1 MAGRLE
7 GKIAVVTGGGAGI
20 GRVIAQKLSAEGAD
34 VAVADVNDAVET
46 RELVEANGR
55 RFFAAKVDVSDE
67 AQVNAFAGEVRE
79 ALGPVDIVVNNAANA
94 MLKDLDN
101 TTYEQWKNLFSI
113 NVDGYFLVTKAFV
126 QDLKD
131 SEAGRVINMSS
142 SSYWE
147 APPMFLASVSAKGAV
162 NGFTHALATDLAR
175 WDITVNAIGPSVVRT
190 PTTSRE
196 LTEEFFGHH
205 AQLQN
210 LKREQTPEDVANLIA
225 FLASD
230 EASFITG
237 QFHLVDGGLIRR

>member
-1 MAGRLE
+1 MAGRLK
-7 GKIAVVTGGGAGI
+7 GKTAVVTGGGAGI
-20 GRVIAQKLSAEGAD
+20 GRVIAQKLAAEGAD
-34 VAVADVNDAVET
+34 IAVADVNPAEET
-46 RELVEANGR
+46 RALVEEHGQ

-67 AQVNAFAGEVRE
+67 NSVNAFAAEVRG
-79 ALGPVDIVVNNAANA
+79 ALGPVDIVVNNAAIA
-94 MLKDLDN
+94 MLRDLDN
-101 TTYEQWKNLFSI
+101 TTYEQWRNLFSI

-131 SEAGRVINMSS
+131 SASGRVINMSS

-147 APPMFLASVSAKGAV
+147 APPMFLAYVSGKGAV

-190 PTTSRE
+190 PTTRRE
-196 LTEEFFGHH
+196 LPDGFFGQH
-205 AQLQN
+205 AQLQS

-230 EASFITG
+230 EAAFITG
-237 QFHLVDGGLIRR
+237 QIHLVDGGLIRR

>member
-1 MAGRLE
+1 MAGRLA

-20 GRVIAQKLSAEGAD
+20 GRTIAQKLAAEGAD
-34 VAVADVNDAVET
+34 IAVADVNPAEET
-46 RELVEANGR
+46 RALVEEHGR

-67 AQVNAFAGEVRE
+67 ASVNAFAAEVRE
-79 ALGPVDIVVNNAANA
+79 ALGPVDIVVNNAAIA
-94 MLKDLDN
+94 MLRDLDN

-131 SEAGRVINMSS
+131 SAAGRVINMSS

-147 APPMFLASVSAKGAV
+147 APPMFLAYVSGKGAV

-190 PTTSRE
+190 PTTRRE
-196 LTEEFFGHH
+196 LTDEFFGQH

-237 QFHLVDGGLIRR
+237 QVHLVDGGLIRR

>member
-7 GKIAVVTGGGAGI
+7 GKTAVVTGGGAGI
-20 GRVIAQKLSAEGAD
+20 GRVIAQKLAAEGAD
-34 VAVADVNDAVET
+34 VAVGDVNDAVET
-46 RELVEANGR
+46 QALVEAAGR
-55 RFFAAKVDVSDE
+55 RFFSAKVDVSDE
-67 AQVNAFAGEVRE
+67 AQVNAFAGQVRE
-79 ALGPVDIVVNNAANA
+79 ALGPVDIVVNNAAIA

-147 APPMFLASVSAKGAV
+147 APPMFLAYVSGKGAV

-190 PTTSRE
+190 PTTRRE
-196 LTEEFFGHH
+196 LPEEFFGHH

-237 QFHLVDGGLIRR
+237 QVHLIDGGLIRR

>member
-67 AQVNAFAGEVRE
+67 AQVNAFAADVRE
-79 ALGPVDIVVNNAANA
+79 ALGPVDIVVNNAAIA

-101 TTYEQWKNLFSI
+101 TTYEQWKKLFSI

-147 APPMFLASVSAKGAV
+147 APPMFLAYVSGKGAV

-190 PTTSRE
+190 PTTRRE
-196 LTEEFFGHH
+196 LPEEFFGHH

-210 LKREQTPEDVANLIA
+210 LKREQTPEDVANLLA

-237 QFHLVDGGLIRR
+237 QVHLVDGGLIRR